1 MTSYTYYI
9 YHDENQCTNY
19 DLIRP
24 ELTDDQLNIEYESI
38 DTELHL
44 YALLNNF
51 ELLCNTQQ
59 DEKGGVV
66 VCFRNFKSGEEA
78 DLFARQFPEWLK
90 TRINT
95 RFCPVIQRE
104 TNWLDARK
112 KPCRVL

>member
-1 MTSYTYYI
+1 MHSYTYHI
-9 YHDENQCTNY
+9 YHDENQCTNN
-19 DLIRP
+19 DLIRA

-51 ELLCNTQQ
+51 GLLCDTQQ

-66 VCFRNFKSGEEA
+66 VHFMNFKSGEEA
-78 DLFARQFPEWLK
+78 DVFVRQFPEWLK

-104 TNWLDARK
+104 R
-112 KPCRVL
+112 

>member
-1 MTSYTYYI
+1 MHSYTYHI
-9 YHDENQCTNY
+9 YHDENQCTND
-19 DLIRP
+19 DLISS
-24 ELTDDQLNIEYESI
+24 ELTDAQLNIEYESI

-44 YALLNNF
+44 YALLMDF

-66 VCFRNFKSGEEA
+66 VHFRNFKSSEEA
-78 DLFARQFPEWLK
+78 NLFVRQFLEWLK

-104 TNWLDARK
+104 ESLA
-112 KPCRVL
+112 